1 MAESKLLVKG
11 VPPAPLDRDL
21 TVVGRSLHRR
31 DAVEKVTGQAKYT
44 GDIKQSGMLYGK
56 TLHCPHPRARI
67 KKIDASKA
75 EALPGVHAV
84 LTKENTPKGWRTTW
98 YRVPQLAFPECITY
112 EGMEVAA
119 VAADNITIAKKALEL
134 IDVEYEVLKPM
145 LDAEETLNNPPPPLV
160 ADEEYPGRE
169 MFDRKPY
176 IIKRGDIETGFAQ
189 ADVVVEENY
198 TTQVSHHGT
207 IQTRACI
214 ASWDGQNL
222 TVWDSVQG
230 VWNAKLALAESLGL
244 HPDNV
249 RVIVKY
255 HGGGFGSKAWSQ
267 RITYFAARLS
277 MVTGRPVRMER
288 TRAEE
293 FVNHSRRYDIKMY
306 LKMGARKDG
315 TLTAIEQRVLVNA
328 GAAADKDNY
337 YIMQVIWHTSN
348 LHACPNVYLEQIGVY
363 TNKQVTGPTRSPMNM
378 QAIFAL
384 ESHMDRMA
392 VELGMDPLD
401 FRMKNYATY
410 QTVGADAARDVSER
424 VKSYAKQVPYSSK
437 ILDQCMKMATDA
449 IGWEKRRNSTRSTE
463 STKKRGIGMASY
475 IVMQGVGLVPY
486 AAEAKVAIKH
496 DGTIDLFVGV
506 VDIGGGQQT
515 ILPMIAAEELGVG
528 ALDVQVTIG
537 DTKETPYGP
546 SCHASRCTPEMGP
559 AIVQAAAEARQQLFR
574 LAAPMLGASLEE
586 IRSRD
591 GIIYLKS
598 NPSRAL
604 PFRAACA
611 AIDVEKPIIG
621 AGSRAP
627 NPAEPSMATFGAQ
640 AVELEV
646 DTETGQVD
654 ILRLTAAQDF
664 GRAINPKLCVSQVY
678 GGIEFGVGYAL
689 MEEGMYDPGTG
700 KLLTNNLDQYRM
712 PTALDY
718 PRSDVYLT
726 EVEDPYF
733 AYSAKG
739 AGENTNAPTPAA
751 IRNALYD
758 ALGIWFND
766 LPITPDRI
774 VQAVNAVNARRQ
786 SERLRDKRGME

>member
-11 VPPAPLDRDL
+11 TPPPPLDREL
-21 TVVGRSLHRR
+21 TVVGKSLNRSGAL
-31 DAVEKVTGQAKYT
+31 EKVTGQAKYA
-44 GDIKQSGMLYGK
+44 GDIKLPGMLYGK

-67 KKIDASKA
+67 VKIDASRA

-98 YRVPQLAFPECITY
+98 YRVSELALPEVITH
-112 EGMEVAA
+112 EGVEVAA
-119 VAADNITIAKKALEL
+119 VAADDITIAQKALDL

-145 LDAEETLNNPPPPLV
+145 LDAEQTLKNPPLPLI

-176 IIKRGDIETGFAQ
+176 VIKRGDLEKGFGE
-189 ADVVVEENY
+189 ADVIVEDVY

-207 IQTRACI
+207 IQTRSCI
-214 ASWDGQNL
+214 ADWDGRNL
-222 TVWDSVQG
+222 TVWDAVQG
-230 VWNAKLALAESLGL
+230 VWNAKLALADSLGL

-255 HGGGFGSKAWSQ
+255 LGGGFGSKAWSQ
-267 RITYFAARLS
+267 RITYFAAKLS
-277 MVTGRPVRMER
+277 MVTGKPVRMER

-293 FVNHSRRYDIKMY
+293 FVNHSRRYDITMY
-306 LKMGARKDG
+306 LKMGAKKDG
-315 TLTAIEQRVLVNA
+315 TLTAIQQRAVVNA
-328 GAAADKDNY
+328 GAAAAKENY
-337 YIMQVIWHTSN
+337 YQMQVIWHTSN

-363 TNKQVTGPTRSPMNM
+363 TNKQITGPTRSPMNM

-392 VELGMDPLD
+392 VELGMDPYA

-410 QTVGADAARDVSER
+410 QTVGYDAARDASEQ
-424 VKSYAKQVPYSSK
+424 VKSFEARIPYSSK
-437 ILDQCMKMATDA
+437 ILDQCMKLAIDG
-449 IGWEKRRNSTRSTE
+449 IGWEKRKSLKQLPET
-463 STKKRGIGMASY
+463 TKKRGVGMASY
-475 IVMQGVGLVPY
+475 LVMQGVGLIPY
-486 AAEAKVAIKH
+486 TAEATVVIRH
-496 DGTIDLFVGV
+496 DGAIDLCVGV

-515 ILPMIAAEELGVG
+515 VLPMLAAEELGVEIG
-528 ALDVQVTIG
+528 DVNVIIG
-537 DTKETPYGP
+537 DTEGTPYGP

-559 AIVQAAAEARQQLFR
+559 AIVQAAAQARQQLFE
-574 LAAPMLGASLEE
+574 LAGPLLGAKVEE
-586 IRSRD
+586 IRSRN
-591 GIIYLKS
+591 GRIYVKS
-598 NPSRAL
+598 NPSNAL
-604 PFRAACA
+604 PFRTACA
-611 AIDVEKPIIG
+611 KIDVKAPIIG
-621 AGSRAP
+621 KGSRAP
-627 NPAEPSMATFGAQ
+627 NPAEPMMATFGAQ

-646 DTETGQVD
+646 DTQTGRVE
-654 ILRLTAAQDF
+654 ILKVAAAQDF

-678 GGIEFGVGYAL
+678 GGIEFGVGYTL
-689 MEEGMYDPGTG
+689 MEEGLYDPRTG
-700 KLLTNNLDQYRM
+700 KLLTSNLHQYRM

-718 PRSDVYLT
+718 PPSDVYLT

-766 LPITPDRI
+766 LPITPDKI
-774 VQAVNAVNARRQ
+774 LMAINAKN
-786 SERLRDKRGME
+786 RG